1 MDLTTVMLA
10 ATLGLLGTI
19 AGWLLPIMWDFFQS
33 DDPWSLKRAT
43 GHLGR
48 GTYIGGFPIALG
60 TLFILLMQP
69 HLPAMPETGALA
81 VVTVI
86 FAGLGFIRDVSKTSW
101 AVMLPYLLLAAIA
114 GAWSGITISHPVR
127 AVEVV
132 LTLLWPIITI
142 LSLKIAELVFGM
154 PALLCLGTGITF
166 LLFFPGQAATPDAAP
181 AFTPMLIMTP
191 LLILAAAAAGRRF
204 VLGDSGHFALGW
216 LLAGIS
222 MIGRSKTLLLF
233 GLLIPSAVLFLPL
246 AFVCLVI
253 LGSYLGNELYA
264 SDPVRRSRT
273 FTWNLPR
280 QRLVVLA
287 GLVFMS
293 LNFAVLLHAS
303 QAGFWGF
310 IALGILVFGVMIS
323 FAQSFARRIPP
334 DETNREPRK
343 ILLFGI
349 SIDSLSRADTL
360 ARIDD
365 WLRSGEGFHHLIT
378 ADSLAVERARHDE
391 NFASIMR
398 QAALVMPD
406 GAGLL
411 WASDFLGTPLVER
424 IPGVGMVEDLCRLAV
439 DAKQSVYFVGA
450 KPGIIDS
457 AVELIGKRV
466 PGLIVAGTH
475 HGYFAA
481 DSEEETAVIKT
492 ILQVRPRLL
501 FVAMGVP
508 RQEQFISK
516 LRPAASGLVA
526 IGVGGSFDVI
536 SGRLPRAPAW
546 MQKFALEWLF
556 RLYREPS
563 RFGRMLSIPLFVVA
577 VLREKLNRPTQAT
590 HDGSTDELE

>member
-1 MDLTTVMLA
+1 MTVA
-10 ATLGLLGTI
+10 FAGALGLLGTV
-19 AGWLLPIMWDFFQS
+19 AGWLLPITWDMFQGS
-33 DDPWSLKRAT
+33 GPWSLKRVT

-48 GTYIGGFPIALG
+48 GVYVGGFPIVLG
-60 TLFILLMQP
+60 TLCVLLM
-69 HLPAMPETGALA
+69 PAISDMPDARRLA
-81 VVTVI
+81 VITVL
-86 FAGLGFIRDVSKTSW
+86 FATLGFIRDVMRTSW
-101 AVMLPYLLLAAIA
+101 TVMMPYLVLAAIA
-114 GAWSGITISHPVR
+114 GAWSGITIDHPVR
-127 AVEVV
+127 TMEVA
-132 LTLLWPIITI
+132 LTLGWPIITI
-142 LSLKIAELVFGM
+142 FSLKLAELVFGM
-154 PALLCLGTGITF
+154 PALLSMVTGISF
-166 LLFFPGQAATPDAAP
+166 LLFFPGQSATSDVAP
-181 AFTPMLIMTP
+181 IFTPMLILP
-191 LLILAAAAAGRRF
+191 SLVVLGAGAAGQRF

-222 MIGRSKTLLLF
+222 MIGRSKTLLLL
-233 GLLIPSAVLFLPL
+233 GLLMPSAVLILPL

-264 SDPVRRSRT
+264 SDQSKRSRA

-280 QRLVVLA
+280 QRLVILA

-293 LNFAVLLHAS
+293 LNFAVLLYAG

-310 IALGILVFGVMIS
+310 IALAVLVTGVMIS
-323 FAQSFARRIPP
+323 FARTFARKASRDEGSPKPGRIS
-334 DETNREPRK
+334 
-343 ILLFGI
+343 LLGFP
-349 SIDSLSRADTL
+349 IDSLSRRDAL
-360 ARIDD
+360 ARIDG
-365 WLRSGEGFHHLIT
+365 WIRSGDGFRHLVT
-378 ADSLAVERARHDE
+378 ADSLAIDRARHDE
-391 NFASIMR
+391 SFAGIMR
-398 QAALVMPD
+398 QASLVMPD

-439 DAKQSVYFVGA
+439 DAKQSLYFIGA

-466 PGLIVAGTH
+466 PGMIVVGTH

-481 DSEEETAVIKT
+481 DSEEETSVIEA
-492 ILQVRPRLL
+492 LLEARPRLL

-516 LRPAASGLVA
+516 LRHVAPGMIA

-556 RLYREPS
+556 RLYKEPA
-563 RFGRMLSIPLFVVA
+563 RFWRMVRIPLFVVA
-577 VLREKLNRPTQAT
+577 VLREKLNRPSSSEETNAT
-590 HDGSTDELE
+590 GDD